1 MKNRRECLGSFP
13 RPQRIPRIHQKCA
26 PLRLARNATY
36 LVKAKSAGATLDLRF
51 PAEVQVAAAEAC
63 NSAVSQWLL
72 SCAISTQAWARRLA
86 MVVAAEQG
94 RTGRVL
100 SRVRCHLF

>member
-36 LVKAKSAGATLDLRF
+36 LVKAKAKSAGATLDLRF

-63 NSAVSQWLL
+63 NSAVSQ
-72 SCAISTQAWARRLA
+72 
-86 MVVAAEQG
+86 
-94 RTGRVL
+94 
-100 SRVRCHLF
+100 